1 MHAVSP
7 FEQLVAALDC
17 NEIVGEEDPYE
28 PMDVSLLKTLVSYPA
43 PLIQVYVQAR
53 FRLRENGAMLDDT
66 FVKKLS
72 TKASAALKKTSA
84 HAEAVAVATT
94 LHSQLVVVPR
104 GRMYALVGPVT
115 YIEIMAHAFAGGF

>member
-1 MHAVSP
+1 
-7 FEQLVAALDC
+7 
-17 NEIVGEEDPYE
+17 
-28 PMDVSLLKTLVSYPA
+28 
-43 PLIQVYVQAR
+43 
-53 FRLRENGAMLDDT
+53 MLDDT

-84 HAEAVAVATT
+84 HAEAAVATT